1 MVLRPTQC
9 LDAFAVGGAGG
20 VDVLGDGGGADEA
33 DGLDGGVGE
42 EFVDGGLVA
51 LQDVEDPGRESGFG
65 PEFGHPDRGGGVLL
79 GRLEDD
85 GVAGGDGD
93 GEEPHRDHGGEV
105 ERGDD
110 PDRADGLAEGGDV
123 DVGGGVFGHAAF
135 EQVGDAA
142 GEFDDFL
149 AAGDFAEGVGD
160 DLAVLGG
167 DDFGEFAL
175 AGVEQFPECEDHLGA
190 LGEGGVA
197 PGGERGGGGVDDG
210 AGVLDAGEGDLTG
223 DGTGRRVGDR
233 SGVAAG
239 PGETSCCRTSAE
251 MVRACAAPSLCV
263 MGVLTERADTR
274 KLRAKCDVFTLVR
287 QQGTGARRSV
297 RNPDF

>member
-1 MVLRPTQC
+1 MALIAGWVRSSSTAVLSPCSTLNTPAGSPASAQSS
-9 LDAFAVGGAGG
+9 AIQIAAVGS
-20 VDVLGDGGGADEA
+20 
-33 DGLDGGVGE
+33 
-42 EFVDGGLVA
+42 F
-51 LQDVEDPGRESGFG
+51 S
-65 PEFGHPDRGGGVLL
+65 RG
-79 GRLEDD
+79 LEDD

-110 PDRADGLAEGGDV
+110 ADRADGLAEGGDV

-223 DGTGRRVGDR
+223 DGTGRRVRHR
-233 SGVAAG
+233 SGVAARARERLVVEPVWDRPKG
-239 PGETSCCRTSAE
+239 AVVVCHEVGSCR
-251 MVRACAAPSLCV
+251 M
-263 MGVLTERADTR
+263 
-274 KLRAKCDVFTLVR
+274 
-287 QQGTGARRSV
+287 RRSWWS
-297 RNPDF
+297 RRESGTIGIRRWCMPCGRFR

>member
-1 MVLRPTQC
+1 MGVEPTK
-9 LDAFAVGGAGG
+9 
-20 VDVLGDGGGADEA
+20 

-42 EFVDGGLVA
+42 QFVDGGLVA
-51 LQDVEDPGRESGFG
+51 LQDVEHPGGQSGLG
-65 PEFGHPDRGGGVLL
+65 PEFGHPDRGGRVLL
-79 GRLEDD
+79 AGLQHH

-110 PDRADGLAEGGDV
+110 ADRADGLAEGGDV

-149 AAGDFAEGVGD
+149 AAADFAEGVGD

-175 AGVEQFPECEDHLGA
+175 AGIEQFPESEDHLGA

-210 AGVLDAGEGDLTG
+210 AGVFDAGQCDLTG
-223 DGTGRRVGDR
+223 HGTGRGIGDR
-233 SGVAAG
+233 GGGGTG
-239 PGETSCCRTSAE
+239 PGKDSVVHPVADGCRHHL
-251 MVRACAAPSLCV
+251 SL
-263 MGVLTERADTR
+263 LKASP
-274 KLRAKCDVFTLVR
+274 AW
-287 QQGTGARRSV
+287 ARYW
-297 RNPDF
+297 